1 MAKSLEQKVQELADR
16 EEIKELTARYCWHVQ
31 HSEGEAIA
39 RLFTDDGVLEAPG
52 NKPVRGMDS
61 LLKFYG
67 AITPAESP
75 VPFIH
80 NHIIEIDGDNAEG
93 TCTIDARFTRKG
105 ESILGAGWY
114 EDKYRRVNGKW
125 RFAARKVSF
134 HHSVPLKEGWAK
146 VKAEAAAKAE
156 AAKAESAKTGH

>member
-39 RLFTDDGVLEAPG
+39 RLFTDDGLLDAPG
-52 NKPVRGMDS
+52 NKPVSGMDA

-80 NHIIEIDGDNAEG
+80 NHIIEIDGDNAQG

-125 RFAARKVSF
+125 RFAVRKVSF

-156 AAKAESAKTGH
+156 AAKNAATKTSQ

>member
-16 EEIKELTARYCWHVQ
+16 EEIKELTAKYCWHVQ
-31 HSEGEAIA
+31 HSEGESIA
-39 RLFTDDGVLEAPG
+39 RLFTDDGVLDAPG
-52 NKPVRGMDS
+52 MQAVKGMPA

-80 NHIIEIDGDNAEG
+80 NHIIEFDGDNEAHG

-105 ESILGAGWY
+105 ESLLGAGWY
-114 EDKYRRVNGKW
+114 NDKYRRVNGKW
-125 RFAARKVSF
+125 RFAERLVHF
-134 HHSVPLKEGWAK
+134 HHNVPLKEGWAK

-156 AAKAESAKTGH
+156 AAKAGR

>member
-1 MAKSLEQKVQELADR
+1 MAKSLEQKIQELTDR

-39 RLFTDDGVLEAPG
+39 RLFTDDGVLEGTQAEF
-52 NKPVRGMDS
+52 KAVRGMPA

-80 NHIIEIDGDNAEG
+80 NHIIEIDGDNDSHG

-125 RFAARKVSF
+125 RFAVRKISF
-134 HHSVPLKEGWAK
+134 HHSVPLKEGWG
-146 VKAEAAAKAE
+146 KARAEDAAKAE
-156 AAKAESAKTGH
+156 AAKAAR

>member
-1 MAKSLEQKVQELADR
+1 MAKTLEQKVQELADR
-16 EEIKELTARYCWHVQ
+16 EEIKELTAKYCWHVQ
-31 HSEGEAIA
+31 HAEGEDIA
-39 RLFTDDGVLEAPG
+39 RLFTDDGVLDSP
-52 NKPVRGMDS
+52 NMKPVHGMDA

-80 NHIIEIDGDNAEG
+80 NHIIEFDGENDAHG

-114 EDKYRRVNGKW
+114 NDTYRRVNGKW
-125 RFAARKVSF
+125 RFAVRKISF

-146 VKAEAAAKAE
+146 AKAEAVAKAE
-156 AAKAESAKTGH
+156 AAKAAKTAH

>member
-1 MAKSLEQKVQELADR
+1 MAKSIEQRVQELADR
-16 EEIKELTARYCWHVQ
+16 EEIKELTAKYCWHVQ
-31 HSEGEAIA
+31 HAEGEAIA
-39 RLFTDDGVLEAPG
+39 RLFTDDGVLDSP
-52 NKPVRGMDS
+52 NMKPVHGMDA

-80 NHIIEIDGDNAEG
+80 NHIIEFDGDNDAHG

-114 EDKYRRVNGKW
+114 NDTYRRVNGKW
-125 RFAARKVSF
+125 RFAVRKISF

-146 VKAEAAAKAE
+146 AKAEAVAKAE
-156 AAKAESAKTGH
+156 AAKAAKTAH

>member
-31 HSEGEAIA
+31 HSEGEAVA
-39 RLFTDDGVLEAPG
+39 RLFTEDGALITSAPDS
-52 NKPVRGMDS
+52 KPVRGMDA

-80 NHIIEIDGDNAEG
+80 NHIIEIDGDNDAHR

-125 RFAARKVSF
+125 RFAERKVSL
-134 HHSVPLKEGWAK
+134 HHSVPLKEGWGKAK
-146 VKAEAAAKAE
+146 AAAAAKAE
-156 AAKAESAKTGH
+156 AAKAAR